1 MIRRNDIQV
10 KPQEISNEEEQLQ
23 GEIQI
28 DLVQAT
34 FDDSEHILTK
44 EKAGLNFENLGFLLF
59 KHSLVHFSK

>member
-10 KPQEISNEEEQLQ
+10 KPQESSNEEEQLQ

-44 EKAGLNFENLGFLLF
+44 EKAGLTFEN
-59 KHSLVHFSK
+59 